1 MLSTF
6 SSIGERSFPFGSRLQ
21 DGVGD
26 GLPLTM
32 QVKST
37 CSPAAPGIF
46 VYIGV
51 DVRIVGRAVTNFDY
65 KCRSHYARQSRQ
77 LGASQEGDQEF
88 NPQQRL
94 FSFVR
99 TDWPDHSRRNENFTF
114 NQNYPARSVKS

>member
-1 MLSTF
+1 MVMLSTF
-6 SSIGERSFPFGSRLQ
+6 SSIAERSIPFGSRLQ
-21 DGVGD
+21 DRVGD
-26 GLPLTM
+26 GLPLTV

-46 VYIGV
+46 VVVGV
-51 DVRIVGRAVTNFDY
+51 DVRIVGRAVTNFDQ
-65 KCRSHYARQSRQ
+65 KCRSHYARQS
-77 LGASQEGDQEF
+77 LCASLKGDQEF
-88 NPQQRL
+88 NPRQRH